1 MPTTRK
7 SADKVMKKR
16 DSRAEDRRAR
26 ILSAARQLFTQYGFH
41 ASGVARI
48 AADSGVKVGQLYRDF
63 ACKEDIVAELVRADV
78 VEFLDEPALREAV
91 EARDFALVRAWIAR
105 FLEEDPNDPGSYA
118 LFAEMFAEATRNDRV
133 GDIMREVDALVRGNI
148 LSALDA
154 LAPGEERAA
163 RRSELADFILAVGH
177 GVLFRRISD
186 PDVHHAELSRYI
198 GQLIDSELA
207 KIMQDPPVNPTR

>member
-1 MPTTRK
+1 MQQTEHDPGNHT
-7 SADKVMKKR
+7 KKR
-16 DSRAEDRRAR
+16 DSRAEERRAR
-26 ILSAARQLFTQYGFH
+26 ILSAARQLFIQYGFH

-78 VEFLDEPALREAV
+78 VEFLDEPALRAAV

-105 FLEEDPNDPGSYA
+105 FLEEDPNDVSSYA
-118 LFAEMFAEATRNDRV
+118 LFAETFAEATRNDRV
-133 GDIMREVDALVRGNI
+133 GAIVREIDALVRDNI
-148 LSALDA
+148 LRALVA
-154 LAPGEERAA
+154 LAPGDHRAA

-177 GVLFRRISD
+177 GVLFRKISD

-198 GQLIDSELA
+198 GYLIDGELA
-207 KIMQDPPVNPTR
+207 KIMHGEE